1 MISLSRVTEAFPTPY
16 GRAINQQTLRIFCR
30 TLEKERIL
38 VQRQPLMAIAEALVD
53 GYLDLLIWQRVY
65 HDYDRLTHPEAY
77 ARGSISLVPP
87 RFLNEV
93 LVFRGT
99 GKPTQIDPT
108 TQILPPEIGRKLHS
122 VREEGTSALA
132 VPF

>member
-1 MISLSRVTEAFPTPY
+1 MISLSKVTEVFPTPY
-16 GRAINQQTLRIFCR
+16 GRAINQQTLRIFSR
-30 TLEKERIL
+30 TLEKDRIL

-65 HDYDRLTHPEAY
+65 HDYDRLTHPQAY
-77 ARGSISLVPP
+77 AQGSISLVPP

-93 LVFRGT
+93 LVFRTEGR
-99 GKPTQIDPT
+99 PIPVDPT
-108 TQILPPEIGRKLHS
+108 NQILPPEIGRKLHE
-122 VREEGTSALA
+122 VRDHGLAALA